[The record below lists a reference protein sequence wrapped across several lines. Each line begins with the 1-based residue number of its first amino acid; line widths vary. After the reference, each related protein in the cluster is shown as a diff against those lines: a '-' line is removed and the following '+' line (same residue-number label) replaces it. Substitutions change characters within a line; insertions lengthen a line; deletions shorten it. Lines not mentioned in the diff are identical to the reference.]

1 MENLPE
7 PPLSS
12 SLWAWDGISRC
23 EDSTNRL
30 TWSFFFLNLVEFAKD
45 EVFGKAFIEAG
56 GVPELTRYVLENQG
70 GALAHGL
77 KALHLTMKLNTGWE
91 RAITEQFLT
100 QIFPNISSTNLTVC
114 RSALEVATSIAQSM
128 VLGFPVADRCL
139 RASTQDGRPYGN
151 VVQALNSTDVSVQ
164 AAGLAFINAQYTT
177 CSDVQQQAALE
188 GTLIG
193 LGLDKALKKI
203 VKQLQDENL
212 KLQVYVF
219 QALSLRR
226 LLRTKEVPYD
236 RNNAKHEETLLKLW
250 SLIFPTVPLSAR
262 VSDQWKILGFQGT
275 DPASDFRGM
284 GLLGLSNLVYFAEKY
299 SDVFRAIVKR
309 NVDRG
314 SRDYPAAVAGINIT
328 QTLFEML
335 NVNKPINFNG
345 PPLPIFRILFDHP
358 FAFEEMYCTIFQ
370 VLDRTWDEM
379 NASYMEF
386 PKVIAAV
393 KRQISDSLQ
402 VNPTSLDNFCKVS
415 ASASILT
422 GHAGEKDEELDE
434 HPRLKALKTQF
445 RNEMSNTIQLQRMEY
460 LKEGCTFMGHG
471 KTKDKKGQFFYLKAD
486 SSLSALNF
494 SFVTTAT
501 EATTAFQGS
510 ITKADMKAI
519 ITGTALIAELQKAKK
534 LDDNQIKRSFKI
546 QTKTAEF
553 ELVANS
559 SSDYLIWTDALRLWM
574 GTPMQERENIE
585 ESTHLTEMLLQIKTI
600 DFASATIPK
609 DAIPVPP
616 PPTNFDFYIG
626 EEPGSTDDSGA
637 AAGAPQ

>member
-1 MENLPE
+1 M
-7 PPLSS
+7 
-12 SLWAWDGISRC
+12 GQ
-23 EDSTNRL
+23 
-30 TWSFFFLNLVEFAKD
+30 D
-45 EVFGKAFIEAG
+45 EVFGAAFIEAG
-56 GVPELTRYVLENQG
+56 GVPELMRYVLENQG

-91 RAITEQFLT
+91 RFITEQFLV

-128 VLGFPVADRCL
+128 SLGFPVADRCL

-151 VVQALNSTDVSVQ
+151 VVLALNSTDVSVQ

-177 CSDVQQQAALE
+177 CPDVQLQTALE
-188 GTLIG
+188 QTLLD

-226 LLRTKEVPYD
+226 VLRAKEVPYD
-236 RNNAKHEETLLKLW
+236 RNNSKHEEALLQLW
-250 SLIFPTVPLSAR
+250 TLIFPSNPLTAR
-262 VSDQWKILGFQGT
+262 VSEQWKILGFQGT

-284 GLLGLSNLVYFAEKY
+284 GLLGLNNLLYFAEKY
-299 SDVFRAIVKR
+299 TDTFRAIVKR

-328 QTLFEML
+328 QLLFEML

-402 VNPTSLDNFCKVS
+402 VNPTSLESFCRTS
-415 ASASILT
+415 TTASLLT
-422 GHAGEKDEELDE
+422 GGAGEKDEEADE

-445 RNEMSNTIQLQRMEY
+445 RTEMSNMVHAQRLEY

-471 KTKDKKGQFFYLKAD
+471 KTKDKRGQFFYMKAD
-486 SSLSALNF
+486 AALAALNY
-494 SFVTTAT
+494 SFVTTAN
-501 EATTAFQGS
+501 EATAAFQGS

-519 ITGTALIAELQKAKK
+519 ITGPALIADLQKTKK

-546 QTKTAEF
+546 QTKTLEF

-559 SSDYLIWTDALRLWM
+559 TTDYLIWTDALRMWM
-574 GTPMQERENIE
+574 GTPMQERENLE
-585 ESTHLTEMLLQIKTI
+585 ESSHLTEMLLQIKTI
-600 DFASATIPK
+600 DFNSVTIPK
-609 DAIPVPP
+609 DPIPVPP

-626 EEPGSTDDSGA
+626 EEPAQMDESN
-637 AAGAPQ
+637 AGPGPQ